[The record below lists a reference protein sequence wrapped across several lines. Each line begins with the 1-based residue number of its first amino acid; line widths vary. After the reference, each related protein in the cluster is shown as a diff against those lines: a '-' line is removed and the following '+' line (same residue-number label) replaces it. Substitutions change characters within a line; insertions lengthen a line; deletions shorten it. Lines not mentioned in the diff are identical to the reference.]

1 MNGMWGHGGAYQTW
15 TRYLRDWAGHGA
27 DATAEAA
34 ARLPALRPEDYP
46 PHTWARFAE
55 QLTTALDLRL
65 RAWGRSLTAAL
76 AAARDEFEVG
86 RALVQARTGLDAV
99 RALAAHPGLPAVLR
113 AQVTELIEGHVR
125 TYQQQLEEALDRE
138 ARAGADP
145 RLIEARRRTVREN
158 PLTTPGRGAD
168 EPAGGRRSGRR
179 PPGGRRREDPDGT
192 GPDGTGPDRPARAEG
207 WSYDPAAPVRRR
219 IITD

>member
-1 MNGMWGHGGAYQTW
+1 MWGHGGAYQTW
-15 TRYLRDWAGHGA
+15 TQFLRDWAGNGA
-27 DATAEAA
+27 GATTEAA

-65 RAWGRSLTAAL
+65 RAWGRSLNAAL
-76 AAARDEFEVG
+76 AAARDEFDVG

-99 RALAAHPGLPAVLR
+99 RALAAHPGLPDALR
-113 AQVTELIEGHVR
+113 EQVSELVEKHVR
-125 TYQQQLEEALDRE
+125 TFRNQLEDQLDRE

-145 RLIEARRRTVREN
+145 GVIEARRRTVREN
-158 PLTTPGRGAD
+158 PLTTPGRGGD
-168 EPAGGRRSGRR
+168 EPAGQPRSGRR
-179 PPGGRRREDPDGT
+179 RPGARRRDDPDGP

-207 WSYDPAAPVRRR
+207 WAYDPAAPARRR